1 MALHIKFGKEGEQSA
16 LDFVRAKGYKILEIN
31 YRLHPLEVDII
42 ALDGDIVVF
51 IEVKTRNTDA
61 YGHPIEFI
69 TGKKEQNLI
78 KVADY
83 YLQYKMP
90 NREGRF
96 DIITLYVK
104 DGAFIL
110 EHFVNAFTAI
120 G

>member
-1 MALHIKFGKEGEQSA
+1 MAKHNKVGEEGEKA
-16 LDFVRAKGYKILEIN
+16 ARDFLFNKGYKIMEVN
-31 YRLHPLEVDII
+31 YRHHPYEVDII
-42 ALDGDIVVF
+42 ALDGQMVVF
-51 IEVKTRNTDA
+51 VEVKTRQTDA

-83 YLQYKMP
+83 YLQYRMP

-96 DIITLYVK
+96 DVITLYTK
-104 DGAFIL
+104 DGVFIL
-110 EHFVNAFTAI
+110 EHFINAFTAI